1 MKDNFLY
8 KYDDYDG
15 IEEIADYNSLGWDSN
30 FLFNPNNK
38 DQAKLIKRRPCKHCF
53 STKRFFPSYKTF
65 YMLN

>member
-30 FLFNPNNK
+30 FLFNPTK
-38 DQAKLIKRRPCKHCF
+38 KTKH
-53 STKRFFPSYKTF
+53 TPAAQR
-65 YMLN
+65 